1 MRGIKM
7 RKWPRPVR
15 LAVGIAVL
23 LPCVFGIMILEVM
36 MGPFAEI
43 FILPPGIF
51 FMYLNPELF

>member
-1 MRGIKM
+1 M

-43 FILPPGIF
+43 FIFPPGIF